1 MYQFHSFLKQS
12 GNIEIKFQYVLSTC
26 TFIIG
31 PQCHFGESNSRYNIL
46 SYTLMNT
53 PYHMKNILCDVII
66 TFVFRFQ
73 CIFLLCDVAFCP
85 MHIFSLFR
93 IVAWRHHFIPW
104 LLFVF
109 LCNAHV
115 SHYPVSIFSSSF
127 LHRCSSVAHAIKWVC
142 IRQANEGVVS
152 VSIWFYSFCTLSHH
166 FNLTNAFKANLT

>member
-1 MYQFHSFLKQS
+1 MYQLHSFLKQS

-73 CIFLLCDVAFCP
+73 CIFLLCIFLSVQCIFFPFSESWLEDIILYLDCFLYFCATR
-85 MHIFSLFR
+85 MFLIILF
-93 IVAWRHHFIPW
+93 
-104 LLFVF
+104 LF
-109 LCNAHV
+109 LALR
-115 SHYPVSIFSSSF
+115 S
-127 LHRCSSVAHAIKWVC
+127 C
-142 IRQANEGVVS
+142 IDAPQ
-152 VSIWFYSFCTLSHH
+152 WPTQ
-166 FNLTNAFKANLT
+166 